1 MPTSVLSCCAH
12 EGIHSLPLQ
21 AVVKEQCTIDSAQA
35 EKKSGENPS
44 SVAG

>member
-12 EGIHSLPLQ
+12 EGIHSLLQ
-21 AVVKEQCTIDSAQA
+21 AVVKAQCAINSAQA
-35 EKKSGENPS
+35 DKKSGENPP